1 MSKQLTVPQQLWV
14 DALRSGNYQQ
24 TKHELQSSYG
34 YCCLGV
40 ACAVAEQQGVSVN
53 YHDKELFG
61 TSLRQ
66 QPDVQDWLGLKS
78 TCGEFLSEDGSEH
91 SLTFM
96 NDGMNKTFAE
106 IADVIEANADKL
118 FKD

>member
-1 MSKQLTVPQQLWV
+1 MPKQLTVPQQLWV
-14 DALRSGNYQQ
+14 DALRSGSYTQ
-24 TKHELQSSYG
+24 TKYALDKYDG
-34 YCCLGV
+34 FCCLGV
-40 ACAVAEQQGVSVN
+40 ACAVAEEHGVSVIR
-53 YHDKELFG
+53 EG
-61 TSLRQ
+61 SRISGSSLRQ

-91 SLTFM
+91 SLMHF

-106 IADVIEANADKL
+106 IAYVIEANADKL